1 MAVAGGAEAEGR
13 LRPSTPTASAKESKL
28 NPSVVIVDAIRTP
41 FGRFCG
47 RLREFSAMELGALA
61 ATAVLAR
68 SGIRPDELSET
79 IFGCGILDAATAV
92 PARQINFKVGI
103 PATTPSL
110 TVDRACCSS
119 MTAIAL
125 ASMKIRFG
133 EASIV
138 LAGGIE
144 SCSQTPFLM
153 RGTRWGRKLGDFQ
166 VEDPMHVRNPITG
179 LSLTVVTG
187 KKALEHGVSR
197 EEQDEWSYN
206 SHRRYFQA
214 YDKGVYE
221 REILPIEIEGGAA
234 LAVDEGPRR
243 DTTLDKLAAL
253 ATAYGSPTVTAGN
266 APGLNDGASVLILM
280 SGEEAAR
287 RGITPVA
294 EVLAYAQLSGDLES
308 SVYMPGNAIL
318 AAAKKGG
325 IGLRDLKCIEINE
338 AFAAMPLVS
347 TKIMADGDAK
357 ELARLR
363 SMTNVN
369 GGSVAIGHP
378 PGASGARVTMA
389 AVRELR
395 RRGGGYAAAGI
406 CGGFGQAD
414 ALILKG

>member
-1 MAVAGGAEAEGR
+1 MDH
-13 LRPSTPTASAKESKL
+13 
-28 NPSVVIVDAIRTP
+28 SVVIVDAIRTP

-47 RLREFSAMELGALA
+47 RVREFSAVDLGALA
-61 ATAVLAR
+61 AKAVLAR

-79 IFGCGILDAATAV
+79 IFGCGIIDAGTAV

-119 MTAIAL
+119 ITAIGLAL
-125 ASMKIRFG
+125 MKIRFG
-133 EASIV
+133 GASIV
-138 LAGGIE
+138 LTGGIE
-144 SCSQTPFLM
+144 SCSQTPYLM
-153 RGTRWGRKLGDFQ
+153 RGTRWGRKAGDLS

-179 LSLTVVTG
+179 LSLTVVTA

-206 SHRRYFQA
+206 SHRSYFQA
-214 YDKGVYE
+214 YDKGIYKN
-221 REILPIEIEGGAA
+221 EILCVEIAGEEPF
-234 LAVDEGPRR
+234 AVDESPRR
-243 DTTLDKLAAL
+243 DTSLEKLASL
-253 ATAYGSPTVTAGN
+253 RTAYGSATVTAGN
-266 APGLNDGASVLILM
+266 APGLNDGASVVILM

-287 RGITPVA
+287 RGIAPLA
-294 EVLAYAQLSGDLES
+294 EVVAYAQLSGDLES
-308 SVYMPGNAIL
+308 SVYMPGHAIL
-318 AAAKKGG
+318 AAAKKAG
-325 IGLRDLKCIEINE
+325 IGLDKLKCIEINE

-378 PGASGARVTMA
+378 PGASGARVAMA
-389 AVRELR
+389 AARELR

>member
-1 MAVAGGAEAEGR
+1 MNE
-13 LRPSTPTASAKESKL
+13 
-28 NPSVVIVDAIRTP
+28 VVLLDTIRTP
-41 FGRFCG
+41 FGRFG
-47 RLREFSAMELGALA
+47 GKLREFSAVELGALA
-61 ATAVLAR
+61 AKGVLAR
-68 SGIRPDELSET
+68 AGIQPAELSET
-79 IFGCGILDAATAV
+79 IFGTGILDAATAV

-119 MTAIAL
+119 MTAIGL

-138 LAGGIE
+138 VAGGIE

-153 RGTRWGRKLGDFQ
+153 RGTRWGRRLGDFS

-179 LSLTVVTG
+179 LALTVVTG
-187 KKALEHGVSR
+187 NKALEHGVSR
-197 EEQDEWSYN
+197 EEQDEWSYQ
-206 SHRRYFQA
+206 SHRKYFA
-214 YDKGVYE
+214 AFDAGVYE
-221 REILPIEIEGGAA
+221 QEILAVALEGQA
-234 LAVDEGPRR
+234 LLTLDEGPRR
-243 DTTLDKLAAL
+243 ETSLEKLAAL
-253 ATAYGSPTVTAGN
+253 PTVYGSPTITAGN
-266 APGLNDGASVLILM
+266 APGLNDGASAVILM
-280 SGEEAAR
+280 SQEEASR
-287 RGITPVA
+287 RGLTPLA
-294 EVLAYAQLSGDLES
+294 EIVAYAQLSGDLES
-308 SVYMPGNAIL
+308 SVYMPGHAIL
-318 AAAKKGG
+318 AAAKKAG

-347 TKIMADGDAK
+347 TKMMAGGDAK

-378 PGASGARVTMA
+378 PGASGARVAMA
-389 AVRELR
+389 AARELR

-414 ALILKG
+414 ALILKA

>member
-1 MAVAGGAEAEGR
+1 MRESR
-13 LRPSTPTASAKESKL
+13 LDHSA
-28 NPSVVIVDAIRTP
+28 VIVDAIRTP

-47 RLREFSAMELGALA
+47 RLREFSAVELGALA
-61 ATAVLAR
+61 AKAVLAR
-68 SGIRPDELSET
+68 AGIRPDELSET

-92 PARQINFKVGI
+92 PTRQINFKVGI

-119 MTAIAL
+119 MTAIGLAL
-125 ASMKIRFG
+125 MKIRCG
-133 EASIV
+133 DANILLV
-138 LAGGIE
+138 GGIE

-153 RGTRWGRKLGDFQ
+153 RDTRWGRKLGDFS

-197 EEQDEWSYN
+197 AEQDGWAYA

-221 REILPIEIEGGAA
+221 KEILPVEFDAQEP

-243 DTTLDKLAAL
+243 NTSLERLAAL
-253 ATAYGSPTVTAGN
+253 PTAYGSPTVTAGN
-266 APGLNDGASVLILM
+266 APGLNDGASALILM
-280 SGEEAAR
+280 SGAEAAR
-287 RGITPVA
+287 RGIVPLA
-294 EVLAYAQLSGDLES
+294 EVVAYAQLSGDLES
-308 SVYMPGNAIL
+308 SVYMPGHAIL
-318 AAAKKGG
+318 AAAKKAG

-378 PGASGARVTMA
+378 PGASGARVAMA
-389 AVRELR
+389 AARELR

-406 CGGFGQAD
+406 CGGVGQAD